1 MMTDTAAM
9 GGRVLERSNTI
20 GQAEEGEGG
29 VLYGSAVWPEEE
41 GE

>member
-1 MMTDTAAM
+1 MTTDTAAI

-29 VLYGSAVWPEEE
+29 VLCGSAAWLEEA